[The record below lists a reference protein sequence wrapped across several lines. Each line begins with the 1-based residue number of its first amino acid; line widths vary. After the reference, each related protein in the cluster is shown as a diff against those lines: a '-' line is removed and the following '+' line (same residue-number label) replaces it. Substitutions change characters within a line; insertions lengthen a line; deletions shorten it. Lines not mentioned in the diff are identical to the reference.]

1 MGKVTSTIEFNGKRY
16 NAQTGAA
23 MDGIKPAKH
32 SEAPKRPSVTRSVEP
47 SKRVHKATEP
57 SHTLMRHAVKKPSTI
72 TDRKTVAMDVVQHT
86 PGETAA
92 KIFHSPDPSRF
103 KRAAHVPKLSIVSR
117 FGTVGSSAQS
127 AHAPKVAEMLRPG
140 LATTATA
147 QAQKAESLNTKQ
159 ANINKANKMLEK
171 GLRAADSHSA
181 TAPKKPKLRHRVGR
195 KLGLSRRATSITASA
210 FTVLAL
216 GGFFT
221 YQNIP
226 SINVRYAAAK
236 AGVRASLPS
245 YQPAGFAVNNHVEYE
260 PGELTIAYKANA
272 DDRTYTVKQKNT
284 TWNSDAL
291 KDHLTTNNATAP
303 QTYPDNG
310 RTIYLHDDSSAD
322 WVNNGVWYSI
332 SGDSSLNTDQL
343 IKIATSI

>member
-1 MGKVTSTIEFNGKRY
+1 MGKTTSTIELNGQRY
-16 NAQTGAA
+16 NAHTGVAI
-23 MDGIKPAKH
+23 DGFKLVQPSITKNP
-32 SEAPKRPSVTRSVEP
+32 SLKRAVAP
-47 SKRVHKATEP
+47 SKQIHKTTQQ

-72 TDRKTVAMDVVQHT
+72 TDRKTIAMDVVPHT
-86 PGETAA
+86 PGETASQV
-92 KIFHSPDPSRF
+92 FHAPNADRF
-103 KRAAHVPKLSIVSR
+103 KRAAHVPKLSVVSR
-117 FGTVGSSAQS
+117 FGTVGSSPEA
-127 AHAPKVAEMLRPG
+127 ARAPQVSDMLRPNPA
-140 LATTATA
+140 LSTPKTPPTP
-147 QAQKAESLNTKQ
+147 SLVTHTNSHKT
-159 ANINKANKMLEK
+159 NKMLDK
-171 GLRAADSHSA
+171 GLRAADSHNKPA
-181 TAPKKPKLRHRVGR
+181 TKKEKLRHRVGR
-195 KLGLSRRATSITASA
+195 KFGLSKRATSITAGA
-210 FTVLAL
+210 MAVFAL

-221 YQNIP
+221 YQNMP
-226 SINVRYAAAK
+226 NINVRYAAAK

-272 DDRTYTVKQKNT
+272 DDRKYTVTQKNT

-291 KDHLTTNNATAP
+291 KDHLTTSNETVP

-310 RTIYLHDDSSAD
+310 RTIYLHEDSSAD